1 MQFGLRLLVKSF
13 MNVLVLHD
21 TCTELVSYCSSCCLV
36 HQLSSL
42 SGMLSTINRVSS
54 KTEHTVIAKCPL
66 VNTTLRYSRQ
76 DLHSLVQQNFQLID
90 MPRCLVLKIFS
101 RLRRRCLRN
110 SCAAYAS
117 VTGRFSA
124 KQGDVGALGHKARS
138 MMESESYDRSY

>member
-1 MQFGLRLLVKSF
+1 

-21 TCTELVSYCSSCCLV
+21 TCTELVSYCISCCLV

-76 DLHSLVQQNFQLID
+76 DLHSLVQQVMRQLVD
-90 MPRCLVLKIFS
+90 H
-101 RLRRRCLRN
+101 
-110 SCAAYAS
+110 AAPVEMQPPPPHA
-117 VTGRFSA
+117 
-124 KQGDVGALGHKARS
+124 Q
-138 MMESESYDRSY
+138 

>member
-1 MQFGLRLLVKSF
+1 

-21 TCTELVSYCSSCCLV
+21 TCTELVSYCISCCLV

-76 DLHSLVQQNFQLID
+76 DLHSLVQQQLYANKRHTNFARID
-90 MPRCLVLKIFS
+90 SADDASPCR
-101 RLRRRCLRN
+101 
-110 SCAAYAS
+110 YA
-117 VTGRFSA
+117 RA
-124 KQGDVGALGHKARS
+124 
-138 MMESESYDRSY
+138 

>member
-1 MQFGLRLLVKSF
+1 MSRRAFAALLQFERPG
-13 MNVLVLHD
+13 
-21 TCTELVSYCSSCCLV
+21 
-36 HQLSSL
+36 
-42 SGMLSTINRVSS
+42 S
-54 KTEHTVIAKCPL
+54 K
-66 VNTTLRYSRQ
+66 RF
-76 DLHSLVQQNFQLID
+76 QNFQLID

>member
-1 MQFGLRLLVKSF
+1 

-21 TCTELVSYCSSCCLV
+21 TCTELVSYCISCCLV

-76 DLHSLVQQNFQLID
+76 DLHSLVQQYGMALLAGSSIH
-90 MPRCLVLKIFS
+90 S
-101 RLRRRCLRN
+101 
-110 SCAAYAS
+110 
-117 VTGRFSA
+117 
-124 KQGDVGALGHKARS
+124 QGFAQ
-138 MMESESYDRSY
+138 Y

>member
-1 MQFGLRLLVKSF
+1 

-21 TCTELVSYCSSCCLV
+21 TCTELVSYCISCCLV

-76 DLHSLVQQNFQLID
+76 DLHSLVQHVLCTVLTIINYSFQ
-90 MPRCLVLKIFS
+90 CGGS
-101 RLRRRCLRN
+101 
-110 SCAAYAS
+110 SGAS
-117 VTGRFSA
+117 DPI
-124 KQGDVGALGHKARS
+124 Q
-138 MMESESYDRSY
+138 